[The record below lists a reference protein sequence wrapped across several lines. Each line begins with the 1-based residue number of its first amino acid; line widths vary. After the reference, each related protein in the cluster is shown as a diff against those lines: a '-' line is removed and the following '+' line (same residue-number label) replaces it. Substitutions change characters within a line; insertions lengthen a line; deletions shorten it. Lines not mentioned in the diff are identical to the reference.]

1 MNLLYISYHLYRG
14 FYYLKKL
21 FNTNSLIAI
30 DDFSSLRI
38 NGPYELLSLGPD
50 FATIKSGNYK
60 IGATGE
66 NLKVEVLSEEV
77 AVFSF
82 STITNMTVMTIQ
94 QEEKTYGS

>member
-1 MNLLYISYHLYRG
+1 M
-14 FYYLKKL
+14 KKL

-50 FATIKSGNYK
+50 FATVKSGNYK
-60 IGATGE
+60 IGATGDD
-66 NLKVEVLSEEV
+66 LRVEVLSEEV

-82 STITNMTVMTIQ
+82 SSIRNMTVTTIK

>member
-1 MNLLYISYHLYRG
+1 M
-14 FYYLKKL
+14 KKL

-50 FATIKSGNYK
+50 FATLKSGNYK
-60 IGATGE
+60 IGATGKD
-66 NLKVEVLSEEV
+66 LRVDVLSEEV

-82 STITNMTVMTIQ
+82 SAITNMTVTTIK